1 MPFGNEW
8 FWLYWAHKKGAQ
20 YSVIKAKPD
29 TRRKEQLIGNISL
42 ISAMNIFSVSI
53 QIVEHFDGAV
63 LSHFSPPF
71 FLYWDCSLKMTL
83 QDDEI
88 MWLPKF
94 IGFSLY
100 LSQDASCWIR
110 VNTFGSFLK
119 LFHFLF
125 QHSFLFY
132 WIQHIY

>member
-1 MPFGNEW
+1 MPCGNEW

-29 TRRKEQLIGNISL
+29 TRRKEQLTGNISL
-42 ISAMNIFSVSI
+42 ISVMNIFSVSI

-63 LSHFSPPF
+63 LSHFFPS
-71 FLYWDCSLKMTL
+71 
-83 QDDEI
+83 I
-88 MWLPKF
+88 
-94 IGFSLY
+94 FSL
-100 LSQDASCWIR
+100 LRLFIEDDTTRWWDNVATQVNWFLLIFVSRCKLLDRI
-110 VNTFGSFLK
+110 NTFGSFLK
-119 LFHFLF
+119 LVHFLF